1 MKRILCTLGMAFL
14 VLYAMYAQANANATR
29 AAAII
34 SPELNA
40 TKDSVT
46 FRLSANYA
54 TVVKLSCNWLS
65 DKPELKKGDGGIWS
79 ITLPAPEPEIY
90 TYNFVVDGVLT
101 FDPSNILIQR
111 DVALIQNEL
120 LVPGER
126 SANYTEPAK
135 RGNLERVWYDSPTIG
150 LNRSMMVYTPYGYN
164 DKANSKKT
172 YPVLYLLHGG
182 GGDEKQWAE
191 LGRACEI
198 LDNLIAKGLA
208 VPMICVMPNGNAN
221 QQASR
226 TYQLPE
232 KAPNPAP
239 AAAPAAAPAPNQA
252 PNQNN
257 PTANLYINSI
267 AKDIIPYI
275 ESHYRVIAKKSGRA
289 VAGLSMGG
297 GHTTAITGAYPDL
310 FDYICVMSMGM
321 AESDQ
326 AKAQL
331 QGIKNAGY
339 KLYWVGVG
347 DKDPLAY
354 DRSVTLDKMLT
365 GLGMQ
370 HTMNVSGGVHEWKV
384 WRFNLNLVAQK
395 LFK

>member
-1 MKRILCTLGMAFL
+1 MKRILCTLGM
-14 VLYAMYAQANANATR
+14 VLSMIFTIHAQAQAQAQARANANATR
-29 AAAII
+29 AAAIV
-34 SPELNA
+34 SPEFNA

-54 TVVKLSCNWLS
+54 TVVKLSCNWLA
-65 DKPELKKGDGGIWS
+65 DQPELKKGDRGIWS
-79 ITLPAPEPEIY
+79 ITLRAPEPELY

-111 DVALIQNEL
+111 DVTRIQNEL

-126 SANYTEPAK
+126 SANYVEAAK
-135 RGNLERVWYDSPTIG
+135 RGNFERVWYDSPTIG
-150 LNRSMMVYTPYGYN
+150 LNRSMMVYTPYGYY

-198 LDNLIAKGLA
+198 LNNLIAKGLA

-232 KAPNPAP
+232 KTPNQNN
-239 AAAPAAAPAPNQA
+239 PAPNQ
-252 PNQNN
+252 QQSN

-267 AKDIIPYI
+267 ANDIIPFM

-297 GHTTAITGAYPDL
+297 GHTTAVTGTYPNL
-310 FDYICVMSMGM
+310 FDYICVMSAGM

-326 AKAQL
+326 AKTQL

-347 DKDPLAY
+347 DKDRLAY
-354 DRSVTLDKMLT
+354 ERSLSLDKMLKD
-365 GLGMQ
+365 LGMQ
-370 HTMNVSGGVHEWKV
+370 HTINVSGGVHEWKV
-384 WRFNLNLVAQK
+384 WRFNLNLLAQS

>member
-1 MKRILCTLGMAFL
+1 MKRILCTLGM
-14 VLYAMYAQANANATR
+14 VLSMIFTIHAQAPANANRTR
-29 AAAII
+29 AAAIV
-34 SPELNA
+34 SPEFNA
-40 TKDSVT
+40 AKDSVT

-54 TVVKLSCNWLS
+54 TVVKLSCNWLA
-65 DKPELKKGDGGIWS
+65 DQPELKKGDRGIWS
-79 ITLPAPEPEIY
+79 ITLRAPEPELY

-111 DVALIQNEL
+111 DVTRIQNEL

-126 SANYTEPAK
+126 SANYVEAAK
-135 RGNLERVWYDSPTIG
+135 RGNFERVWYDSPTIG
-150 LNRSMMVYTPYGYN
+150 LNRSMMVYTPYGYY

-198 LDNLIAKGLA
+198 LNNLIAKGLA

-232 KAPNPAP
+232 KTPNQNN
-239 AAAPAAAPAPNQA
+239 PAPNQ
-252 PNQNN
+252 QQSN

-267 AKDIIPYI
+267 ANDIIPFM

-297 GHTTAITGAYPDL
+297 GHTTAVTGTYPNL
-310 FDYICVMSMGM
+310 FDYICVMSAGM

-326 AKAQL
+326 AKTQL

-347 DKDPLAY
+347 DKDRLAY
-354 DRSVTLDKMLT
+354 ERSLSLDKMLKD
-365 GLGMQ
+365 LGMQ
-370 HTMNVSGGVHEWKV
+370 HTINVSGGVHEWKV
-384 WRFNLNLVAQK
+384 WRFNLNLLAQS

>member
-1 MKRILCTLGMAFL
+1 MKRILCTLGM
-14 VLYAMYAQANANATR
+14 VLSMIFTVHAQAPANANATR
-29 AAAII
+29 PAPIV
-34 SPELNA
+34 SPEFNA
-40 TKDSVT
+40 KKDSVT

-54 TVVKLSCNWLS
+54 TVVKLSCNWMA
-65 DKPELKKGDGGIWS
+65 DQPELKKGDKGIWS
-79 ITLPAPEPEIY
+79 ITLRAPEPELY
-90 TYNFVVDGVLT
+90 TYNFVVDGVFT
-101 FDPSNILIQR
+101 CDPSNILVQSDTR
-111 DVALIQNEL
+111 LQNEI

-126 SANYTEPAK
+126 SANYVEPDK

-150 LNRSMMVYTPYGYN
+150 LNRSMMVYTPYGYD

-182 GGDEKQWAE
+182 GGDETQWAR
-191 LGRACEI
+191 LGRAVEI

-226 TYQLPE
+226 TYQLPN
-232 KAPNPAP
+232 KTPAQNNPAP
-239 AAAPAAAPAPNQA
+239 TQAPNQA
-252 PNQNN
+252 APNQSN

-267 AKDIIPYI
+267 AKDIIPFM

-297 GHTTAITGAYPDL
+297 GHTTAITGNYPEL
-310 FDYICVMSMGM
+310 FDYICVMSMGL
-321 AESDQ
+321 AENDQ
-326 AKAQL
+326 SKAQL

-347 DKDPLAY
+347 DKDALAY
-354 DRSVTLDKMLT
+354 ERSLTLDKMLKD
-365 GLGMQ
+365 LGMQ
-370 HTMNVSGGVHEWKV
+370 HTLNVSSGVHEWKV
-384 WRFNLNLVAQK
+384 WRYNLNLVAQS

>member
-1 MKRILCTLGMAFL
+1 MKRILCTLGVVFSMI
-14 VLYAMYAQANANATR
+14 YTIHAQPNANPPRAAANAPR
-29 AAAII
+29 AAAIV
-34 SPELNA
+34 SPEFNA

-101 FDPSNILIQR
+101 FDPSNILLQR
-111 DVALIQNEL
+111 DVTLIQNEL

-126 SANYTEPAK
+126 SENYITAGK

-150 LNRSMMVYTPYGYN
+150 LNRSMMVYTPYGYD
-164 DKANSKKT
+164 DKANSRKT

-182 GGDEKQWAE
+182 GGDETQWAE
-191 LGRACEI
+191 LGRTCEI

-226 TYQLPE
+226 TYQIPE
-232 KAPNPAP
+232 KTSAPSAP
-239 AAAPAAAPAPNQA
+239 Q
-252 PNQNN
+252 
-257 PTANLYINSI
+257 ANLYIHSL

-297 GHTTAITGAYPDL
+297 GHTTAVTANYPNL
-310 FDYICVMSMGM
+310 FDYICVMSAGM
-321 AESDQ
+321 ANTDQ

-331 QGIKNAGY
+331 QGIKDAGV
-339 KLYWVGVG
+339 KLYWLGVG
-347 DKDPLAY
+347 DTDFAY
-354 DRSVTLDKMLT
+354 EGMMRLDKMLT
-365 GLGMQ
+365 DLNMP
-370 HTMNVSGGVHEWKV
+370 HPLNVSGGGHEWKV
-384 WRFNLNLVAQK
+384 WRLGLNTFGRL

>member
-1 MKRILCTLGMAFL
+1 MI
-14 VLYAMYAQANANATR
+14 YAMYAQAIMNAPR
-29 AAAII
+29 AAAIV
-34 SPELNA
+34 SPEFNA
-40 TKDSVT
+40 AKDSVT

-65 DKPELKKGDGGIWS
+65 DQPELKKGDGGIWS
-79 ITLPAPEPEIY
+79 ITLPVPAPEIY

-101 FDPSNILIQR
+101 FDPSNILLQR
-111 DVALIQNEL
+111 DVTRIQNEL

-126 SANYTEPAK
+126 SANYTAAGK
-135 RGNLERVWYDSPTIG
+135 RGNLERVWYDSPVIG
-150 LNRSMMVYTPYGYN
+150 MNRCMMVYTPYGYD
-164 DKANSKKT
+164 DKANSRKT

-198 LDNLIAKGLA
+198 LDNLIEKGLA
-208 VPMICVMPNGNAN
+208 QPMICVMPNGNAT

-226 TYQLPE
+226 TYQIAE
-232 KAPNPAP
+232 KPRDPNSP
-239 AAAPAAAPAPNQA
+239 Q
-252 PNQNN
+252 
-257 PTANLYINSI
+257 ANLYIHSL

-297 GHTTAITGAYPDL
+297 GHTTAVSGNYPNL
-310 FDYICVMSMGM
+310 FDYICVMSAGM
-321 AESDQ
+321 AGSDQ

-347 DKDPLAY
+347 DKDFAY
-354 DRSVTLDKMLT
+354 EGSLRLDKILT
-365 GLGMQ
+365 DLNMP
-370 HTMNVSGGVHEWKV
+370 HSLDISEGVHEWKV
-384 WRFNLNLVAQK
+384 WRYGLNTFGRL